1 MGEPREFHY
10 QNGKVV
16 VGLSSVK
23 IPLTISIH
31 RAILRLYFESLKK
44 PDDRCSRAVKFAF
57 EKLSKRTGEDQK
69 SSHLINSLAPES
81 IQLLSDFN
89 ALERLRKHFF
99 TLASLA
105 ENIACSLYDLCQK
118 TPHPGRE
125 SVSAPIFE
133 HFRGAKVSTSV
144 ESVRALKAFFSSPA
158 PGTMNHISYLSLII
172 QLFFFWRS
180 TLLRRVVS
188 PARGRWAGK
197 PSKPVLGDYLPMAY
211 FVCEKLVQM
220 ATDRY
225 IFEQDEKDSRL
236 DIDIDQKIQ
245 MLLDQFGRR
254 DPTVRSFLGGAQG
267 QNDSYYD
274 QRVIVCLVYRAFY
287 GAWAHYGINGLSEP
301 QTIFRQ
307 YLYGKR
313 KKELEL
319 LCKQLRH
326 IKTDA
331 YNDLISEWI
340 SLYLSP
346 NLSKAA
352 RYYHLI

>member
-1 MGEPREFHY
+1 MER
-10 QNGKVV
+10 VV

-31 RAILRLYFESLKK
+31 RAILRLYFEPLKK
-44 PDDRCSRAVKFAF
+44 PDDRCSRAIKFAF

-144 ESVRALKAFFSSPA
+144 ESVRALKTFFSSPA
-158 PGTMNHISYLSLII
+158 PGTKNHISYLSLII

-197 PSKPVLGDYLPMAY
+197 PVLGDYLPTAY
-211 FVCEKLVQM
+211 FVCRELLLMADKNQQLDSLIELLLQQLAVQ
-220 ATDRY
+220 
-225 IFEQDEKDSRL
+225 
-236 DIDIDQKIQ
+236 
-245 MLLDQFGRR
+245 
-254 DPTVRSFLGGAQG
+254 DPAAASYLNASKSQP
-267 QNDSYYD
+267 DSYW
-274 QRVIVCLVYRAFY
+274 QQMKIVCLVYRAFH
-287 GAWAHYGINGLSEP
+287 GAWQRYGLNGLPEP
-301 QTIFRQ
+301 QDAFRQ
-307 YLYGKR
+307 YLYR
-313 KKELEL
+313 KKHLRGLYSELRKLSPETYESV
-319 LCKQLRH
+319 
-326 IKTDA
+326 IS
-331 YNDLISEWI
+331 NDWVG
-340 SLYLSP
+340 LYLAP
-346 NLSKAA
+346 NLGA
-352 RYYHLI
+352 